1 MPHIRIATPSAL
13 KIPIRRGIITPK
25 IRKKI
30 SRIKAM
36 ITNAKPLKTVWWIG
50 INVSIQPMRLGA
62 NFWYA
67 NAQAKN
73 ANMVVNTWYVVMVL
87 GLFINCK
94 IRFAR
99 LLPSS
104 ACLFMLC
111 TFTFKMELSH
121 RTKNAFKNV
130 NSKRIKIV
138 KKILL
143 SGSGPIVFPFQKEF
157 VILLI
162 SQYYTIF
169 S

>member
-1 MPHIRIATPSAL
+1 
-13 KIPIRRGIITPK
+13 
-25 IRKKI
+25 
-30 SRIKAM
+30 
-36 ITNAKPLKTVWWIG
+36 
-50 INVSIQPMRLGA
+50 
-62 NFWYA
+62 
-67 NAQAKN
+67 
-73 ANMVVNTWYVVMVL
+73 
-87 GLFINCK
+87 
-94 IRFAR
+94 
-99 LLPSS
+99 
-104 ACLFMLC
+104 LFMLC

-130 NSKRIKIV
+130 NSRRIKIV